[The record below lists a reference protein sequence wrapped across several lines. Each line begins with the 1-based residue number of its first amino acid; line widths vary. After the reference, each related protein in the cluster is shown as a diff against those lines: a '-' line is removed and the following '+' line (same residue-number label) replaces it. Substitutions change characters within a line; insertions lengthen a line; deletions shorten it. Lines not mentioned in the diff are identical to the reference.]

1 MSTFLLSLFSLYII
15 LFSIVYFNMIVRVWT
30 LKPFSPPFYFF
41 FRILFPSVPSSNV
54 ITTTISPLFFLD
66 PNLSNMFFFFF
77 NLTTPLEIFEDDQ
90 QSCSLSLVLVAIV
103 RPSFITDNHRLFVFA
118 SYYLFLCISFYIM
131 HFVHSTSDLVIYCRG
146 SLHKLTFQASTLR
159 YYASIICTWKVVFV
173 SLP

>member
-1 MSTFLLSLFSLYII
+1 MNFETFLPTFLLLFPHSFSISTFLQCYYYNYFTII
-15 LFSIVYFNMIVRVWT
+15 LLGSQ
-30 LKPFSPPFYFF
+30 PFQY
-41 FRILFPSVPSSNV
+41 V
-54 ITTTISPLFFLD
+54 
-66 PNLSNMFFFFF
+66 FFFF

-118 SYYLFLCISFYIM
+118 SYYLFLCISLYIM

>member
-1 MSTFLLSLFSLYII
+1 MSTVLLSLFSLYII
-15 LFSIVYFNMIVRVWT
+15 LFSIVYFNMITRVWT

-66 PNLSNMFFFFF
+66 PNLSNMFFYF

-90 QSCSLSLVLVAIV
+90 QSCSHSLVLVAIV

>member
-1 MSTFLLSLFSLYII
+1 M
-15 LFSIVYFNMIVRVWT
+15 
-30 LKPFSPPFYFF
+30 KPFSPPFYFF

-66 PNLSNMFFFFF
+66 PNLSNMFFYF

-90 QSCSLSLVLVAIV
+90 QSCSHSLVLVAIV

>member
-15 LFSIVYFNMIVRVWT
+15 LLSVVYFNMIIRAWT

-66 PNLSNMFFFFF
+66 PNLSNMFFFF
-77 NLTTPLEIFEDDQ
+77 NLSTPFERFEDDQ
-90 QSCSLSLVLVAIV
+90 QCCSHSLVVLVAIV

-118 SYYLFLCISFYIM
+118 SYYLFCAF
-131 HFVHSTSDLVIYCRG
+131 HSTSCILFILHLILVIWAGCW
-146 SLHKLTFQASTLR
+146 R
-159 YYASIICTWKVVFV
+159 YYASIIYTWKVVFV